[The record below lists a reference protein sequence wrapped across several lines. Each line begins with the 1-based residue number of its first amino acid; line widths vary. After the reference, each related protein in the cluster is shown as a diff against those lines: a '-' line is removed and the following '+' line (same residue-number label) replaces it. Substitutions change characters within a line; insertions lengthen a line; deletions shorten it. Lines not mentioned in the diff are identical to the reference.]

1 MAGISLRPPGADDLD
16 RIVALDR
23 RHFPA
28 DRSGF
33 VREWV
38 LPRDPAT
45 RRQSLISLKED
56 RVTGLGTIRTCRDG
70 YKIGPLFAAETDTA
84 RGVFEGLRRLVPDG
98 SAVSLDVPE
107 DNAQAVELAVA
118 AQLSPVFETAR
129 MNCGEAP
136 GLPLNEIYGITTFE
150 LG

>member
-1 MAGISLRPPGADDLD
+1 M
-16 RIVALDR
+16 
-23 RHFPA
+23 
-28 DRSGF
+28 
-33 VREWV
+33 
-38 LPRDPAT
+38 
-45 RRQSLISLKED
+45 
-56 RVTGLGTIRTCRDG
+56 
-70 YKIGPLFAAETDTA
+70 
-84 RGVFEGLRRLVPDG
+84 VPDG

-129 MNCGEAP
+129 MYCGEAP